1 MLENILKTIVPQ
13 KLINFLIKIRDFLKG
28 KKTYIAASVLLLE
41 ALLSYLN
48 QAIDFN
54 TMADFAAWIQG
65 LASNPASLKAA
76 EALALF
82 GIRAAIAK
90 KQ

>member
-1 MLENILKTIVPQ
+1 MLENILKILMPQ

-28 KKTYIAASVLLLE
+28 KKTYIAASILLLE
-41 ALLSYLN
+41 ALLTYFY
-48 QAIDFN
+48 QAIDFSSI
-54 TMADFAAWIQG
+54 ADLSAWIQG
-65 LASNPASLKAA
+65 LATNPGSIKVA

-90 KQ
+90 KR